1 MFDDQNKSKSLT
13 PIVISNL
20 SLLLG
25 KFKILDEINCK
36 ITNKSI
42 IAVLGP
48 NGAGKSM
55 FLKTI
60 NGLIGVKFGKLNFNS
75 REINDHIRKQI
86 AMVFQKPT
94 LLRRSVLENMQFV
107 LSKNNKLFDLE
118 IMNLLQ
124 RVGLD
129 TYKDRPARLLSGGEQ
144 QRLSLARALLINPSL
159 LLLDEPTANLDPY
172 SSNLIEKIVL
182 DENKKGKTIILTT
195 HDMGQAKRLA
205 KEILFFKNGK
215 LLEQTKATNFFLKP
229 KTKEAESYINGKIL
243 I

>member
-1 MFDDQNKSKSLT
+1 MFDDHKKSKSLT

-25 KFKILDEINCK
+25 KTQILDEINCK
-36 ITNKSI
+36 IINKSI

-60 NGLIGVKFGKLNFNS
+60 NGLIGVEYGKINFNS
-75 REINDHIRKQI
+75 REIDDHIRKEI

-94 LLRRSVLENMQFV
+94 LLRRTVLENMQFV
-107 LSKNNKLFDLE
+107 LRKNNKQSKLE
-118 IMNLLQ
+118 ILKLLH

-129 TYKDRPARLLSGGEQ
+129 TFKDRPARLLSGGEQ

-172 SSNLIEKIVL
+172 SLNLIEEIVL
-182 DENKKGKTIILTT
+182 TENKKGKTIILTT
-195 HDMGQAKRLA
+195 HDLGQAKRLA
-205 KEILFFKNGK
+205 KEILFFNKGK
-215 LLEQTKATNFFLKP
+215 LLEQTKAKKFFLKP
-229 KTKEAESYINGKIL
+229 KTKEAQNYINGKIL
-243 I
+243 L

>member
-1 MFDDQNKSKSLT
+1 MFDDHKKSKSLT

-25 KFKILDEINCK
+25 KIKILDEINCK
-36 ITNKSI
+36 IINKSI

-60 NGLIGVKFGKLNFNS
+60 NGLIGVEYGKINFNS
-75 REINDHIRKQI
+75 REIDDHIRKDTAI
-86 AMVFQKPT
+86 VFQKPT
-94 LLRRSVLENMQFV
+94 LLRRTVLENLQFV
-107 LSKNNKLFDLE
+107 LSKNNKKSNLE
-118 IMNLLQ
+118 ILKLLH

-129 TYKDRPARLLSGGEQ
+129 TFKDRPARLLSGGEQ

-172 SSNLIEKIVL
+172 SLNLIEEIVL
-182 DENKKGKTIILTT
+182 AENKKGKTIILTT
-195 HDMGQAKRLA
+195 HDLGQAKRLA
-205 KEILFFKNGK
+205 KEILFFNKGK
-215 LLEQTKATNFFLKP
+215 LLEQTNAQNFFLKP
-229 KTKEAESYINGKIL
+229 KTKEAQNYINGKIL
-243 I
+243 L